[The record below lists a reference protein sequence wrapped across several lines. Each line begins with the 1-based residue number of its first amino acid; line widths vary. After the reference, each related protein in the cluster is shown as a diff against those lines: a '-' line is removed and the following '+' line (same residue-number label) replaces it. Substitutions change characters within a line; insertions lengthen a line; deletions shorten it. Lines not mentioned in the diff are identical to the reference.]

1 MSLTNSSKFF
11 TFIVF
16 TTIFHPFGSS
26 QRVANQTIRDLLFSN
41 YDKDVRPDHGVK
53 PLDVEVDLYVE
64 SFANIAEANM
74 EYTLFGYLRHYWTDK
89 RFANKS
95 KEVIQLKGSTIEHAW
110 MPDTYISNS
119 RQSNLRQKDSEAES
133 TLFIYTDGS
142 MFYSKG
148 VKIVAS
154 CAMDL
159 KDFPMDTQKCGLSLG
174 SYGHSLADVNYK
186 WRREKVVV
194 EKKNIAQF
202 DMTEAYLNRSVMI
215 YISGNYTQLLV
226 YFHFERR
233 IGYYVNQVYIPDTLI
248 VTISWIVFWLGQDDM
263 GGRVGLGIT
272 TLLTIM
278 FLLGSVN
285 MSLPRVSYAK
295 AIDWYLIV
303 SFVFVFLVLFECIIV
318 YVVRQRKRS
327 REESGRDRSLDL
339 EEGKRERARTEDSFY
354 IEKLLKSDGFVNV
367 EMLSNTGELGI
378 VSSRNNVDSF
388 LPEKKNDIE
397 MTDRTSE
404 RGMMSCKNKRARL
417 SVGDIIDRISRL
429 LFPLAFI
436 SFNVSYWNHY
446 LSK

>member
-1 MSLTNSSKFF
+1 MLF
-11 TFIVF
+11 
-16 TTIFHPFGSS
+16 
-26 QRVANQTIRDLLFSN
+26 DLLFSH
-41 YDKDVRPDHGVK
+41 YDKDVRPNHGVG
-53 PLDVEVDLYVE
+53 PLDMEVDLYVE

-74 EYTLFGYLRHYWTDK
+74 EYTLFGYFRHYWTDK
-89 RFANKS
+89 RLANKS
-95 KEVIQLKGSTIEHAW
+95 REIIHLKGSTIEHAW
-110 MPDTYISNS
+110 LPDTYISNS

-133 TLFIYTDGS
+133 SLFLYPNGAI
-142 MFYSKG
+142 FYSKG

-174 SYGHSLADVNYK
+174 SYGHSSADVEYK
-186 WRREKVVV
+186 WKRDNIVV

-202 DMTEAYLNRSVMI
+202 DMTEASTDRNVMS
-215 YISGNYTQLLV
+215 YVSGNYTQLLV
-226 YFHFERR
+226 SFHFERR

-318 YVVRQRKRS
+318 YVFCQRKRS
-327 REESGRDRSLDL
+327 REESGRDRSLEL
-339 EEGKRERARTEDSFY
+339 EEGKTERARIGDSLY
-354 IEKLLKSDGFVNV
+354 IEKLLKNDGFVNV
-367 EMLSNTGELGI
+367 EMLSNNSELTI
-378 VSSRNNVDSF
+378 VSSRNNVNSF
-388 LPEKKNDIE
+388 LPEKKSDIE
-397 MTDRTSE
+397 MTESLVEDGLIDCQISP
-404 RGMMSCKNKRARL
+404 SIHSFIHSFIHSSISQ
-417 SVGDIIDRISRL
+417 SVG
-429 LFPLAFI
+429 
-436 SFNVSYWNHY
+436 
-446 LSK
+446 